1 MTWTETHERYRI
13 IREVVKAA
21 ETDPTGKL
29 PWRDEYAEYFGNRE
43 GLVNALRSRWQHT
56 CEAQL
61 HSDMSEAELKEAHR
75 TLLRTHAAVL
85 RVLDNYRA
93 VARAEGE
100 AMSVAWV
107 S

>member
-13 IREVVKAA
+13 IREVVRAVEA
-21 ETDPTGKL
+21 DPSGAL

-43 GLVNALRSRWQHT
+43 GLVNALRSRWLHT
-56 CEAQL
+56 CRAQIN
-61 HSDMSEAELKEAHR
+61 SSMSEAELKEAHR
-75 TLLRTHAAVL
+75 KLLRTHAAVL